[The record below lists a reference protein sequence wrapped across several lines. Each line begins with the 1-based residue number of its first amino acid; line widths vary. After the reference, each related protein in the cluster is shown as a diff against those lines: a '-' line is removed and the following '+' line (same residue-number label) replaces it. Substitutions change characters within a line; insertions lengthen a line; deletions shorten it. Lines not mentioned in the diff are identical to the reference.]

1 MSEENI
7 WLDKL
12 NSDTYSKSIVSI
24 DFLFFDRS

>member
-24 DFLFFDRS
+24 DFLFDRS